1 MPKKL
6 TFYEKDNPRLLIN
19 HNPDLF
25 NEIHPTKNEGYEHFY
40 LTLLKATTRKI
51 WWLGKCGHEWETS
64 VLIRT
69 YGGSCPYC
77 AGRKVLKGFNDLAS
91 VRPDLASE
99 WHPTKNGD
107 LQPSDMTYGSNLK
120 VWWRCHH
127 GHEWGTKIAKRTQPF
142 GTGCPTCTNR
152 IVLKGFNDLATTHPE
167 LANEWHPTKNGDLQP
182 TDVSFGANKKV
193 WWQCPRCGHE
203 WQKTLNARTSTGQI
217 HLHCKQ

>member
-1 MPKKL
+1 M
-6 TFYEKDNPRLLIN
+6 
-19 HNPDLF
+19 
-25 NEIHPTKNEGYEHFY
+25 
-40 LTLLKATTRKI
+40 
-51 WWLGKCGHEWETS
+51 
-64 VLIRT
+64 
-69 YGGSCPYC
+69 
-77 AGRKVLKGFNDLAS
+77 LKGFNDLAS

-127 GHEWGTKIAKRTQPF
+127 GHEWETKIAKRTQPF

-182 TDVSFGANKKV
+182 TDVSAGSSKRVWWQCKQGHEWQSSVNARNHHQTGCPVCTGKKVLVGFNDFAEWHPTKNGDLQPTDVSFGANKKV